1 MKNKLINFSIF
12 VTLSIISLEVH
23 SGPKKDLYI
32 LGGGGDPKGSTTI
45 FDYNL
50 KRIGKFSNDSDWKT
64 TISFNGGHDD
74 TEKIVSTIDK
84 AKNLGAFTKKTFND
98 ILDEAIKKIESG
110 ELSKDDQLMLSLET
124 HGAMKSRK
132 DKTHSV
138 ATSGGVATNLEI
150 LVGANLVSLDRLEK
164 LAKLAA
170 EKGVKLALIDM
181 SCFSGNLL
189 NIDSEKTCMI
199 SATGRNQYGY
209 VGNTEAPE
217 VANTFSDNFFEGMKK
232 GKNLEEIFLD
242 ARSQS
247 DAEPDFPMIS
257 TEEGKAVNDLLY
269 KMLSPF
275 FDFKNKSSSFFE
287 NQYLTN
293 KKFETLVCE
302 IGKNHQQLDSL
313 LKQYEEMTAITDKLQ
328 SDDFLNLRNALDE
341 YRKFQLNYEEILRSK
356 KEAEVEV
363 ANLLKTNFS
372 FVASSFSPPLEFIE
386 ADYDGSIAFLESSI
400 KEHPEAKKLWENEI
414 LEKRK
419 EKEMALDVKSK
430 LSESSKKKIQDARDA
445 YENLHI
451 TYDLARKVSV
461 EARKVYQNL
470 YKMQKDKAK
479 SNPCRDFVL

>member
-12 VTLSIISLEVH
+12 MALSIISLEVH
-23 SGPKKDLYI
+23 SESKKVLYI
-32 LGGGGDPKGSTTI
+32 MGGGGEPKGSATI

-50 KRIGKFSNDSDWKT
+50 KSIGKFSNNSDWQT

-110 ELSKDDQLMLSLET
+110 ELGEGDQLMLSLET
-124 HGAMKSRK
+124 HGLKKSRNG
-132 DKTHSV
+132 KTHPIAVSDGGV
-138 ATSGGVATNLEI
+138 TYTYVEILKGATSA
-150 LVGANLVSLDRLEK
+150 SLDGLEK

-170 EKGVKLALIDM
+170 EKGVKLALIDV

-209 VGNTEAPE
+209 LRNRNNSEAPN
-217 VANTFSDNFFEGMKK
+217 AFGDNFFEGMKK

-242 ARSQS
+242 ARNES
-247 DAEPDFPMIS
+247 DAHPDFPMIS
-257 TEEGKAVNDLLY
+257 TEEGRTVNDLLY

-275 FDFKNKSSSFFE
+275 FDFKNNASTFFE
-287 NQYLTN
+287 DQYLATR
-293 KKFETLVCE
+293 KFETLVCE
-302 IGKNHQQLDSL
+302 IGQNHQQLDSL
-313 LKQYEEMTAITDKLQ
+313 LKKYEEMTGITDKLQ
-328 SDDFLNLRNALDE
+328 SDDFRNLRDALGE
-341 YRKFQLNYEEILRSK
+341 YRKFQLNYEAILRSK
-356 KEAEVEV
+356 SEAEAEV
-363 ANLLKTNFS
+363 ASLLKTNFS
-372 FVASSFSPPLEFIE
+372 FKTYKPLDFIE
-386 ADYDGSIAFLESSI
+386 AEYDESIAFMEVEM
-400 KEHPEAKKLWENEI
+400 KEHPEAKGLWEETI

-419 EKEMALDVKSK
+419 EKEMALVVKSK
-430 LSESSKKKIQDARDA
+430 LSESSKKKIQDDKDA

-451 TYDLARKVSV
+451 TYDLARKVSA

-470 YKMQKDKAK
+470 YKMQKDEAK